1 VRANSYLSLLARKQ
15 IESIVRK
22 IRSKSSLSPLDI
34 IELSEKDLELVY
46 SMGYTFYESGHYEKA
61 KSLFLKLI
69 FSNPFQPAYWKALG
83 CTSQMLK
90 ESADSVIYY
99 SVALLIEPNDP
110 ALHLYAAKALMDLD
124 RFDEARG
131 ALLKAEELAP
141 KEDIDF
147 HSQLEVLYERCGN

>member
-1 VRANSYLSLLARKQ
+1 
-15 IESIVRK
+15 
-22 IRSKSSLSPLDI
+22 
-34 IELSEKDLELVY
+34 
-46 SMGYTFYESGHYEKA
+46 
-61 KSLFLKLI
+61 
-69 FSNPFQPAYWKALG
+69 
-83 CTSQMLK
+83 MLK

-110 ALHLYAAKALMDLD
+110 ALHLYVAKALMDLN

-147 HSQLEVLYERCGN
+147 HSQLEVLYERCGNWACWTKKKGF